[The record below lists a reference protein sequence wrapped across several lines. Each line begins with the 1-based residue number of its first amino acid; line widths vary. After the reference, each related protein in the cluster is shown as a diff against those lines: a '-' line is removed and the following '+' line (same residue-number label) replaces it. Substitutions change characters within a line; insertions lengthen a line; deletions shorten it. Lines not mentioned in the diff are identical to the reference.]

1 VRADSPL
8 AKGALVMEKN
18 NAFRLSRIQAEGWNA
33 ARKFLLA
40 DLDDRKI
47 AALNP
52 YKEAS
57 EKARWHT
64 GFTGAL
70 EAAGTK

>member
-8 AKGALVMEKN
+8 AKGAFVMENN

-40 DLDDRKI
+40 DIDDKKI

>member
-8 AKGALVMEKN
+8 AKGALVMENN

-33 ARKFLLA
+33 ARKFLVA
-40 DLDDRKI
+40 DIDDKKI

>member
-1 VRADSPL
+1 L
-8 AKGALVMEKN
+8 TIKTE
-18 NAFRLSRIQAEGWNA
+18 FQLSRVQAEGWNA
-33 ARKFLLA
+33 ARKYLLSDMDA
-40 DLDDRKI
+40 AKI

-52 YKEAS
+52 YKTAP

-70 EAAGTK
+70 AATGEK

>member
-1 VRADSPL
+1 MRADSPL
-8 AKGALVMEKN
+8 APESNVSEKTS
-18 NAFRLSRIQAEGWNA
+18 AFALSRIQAEGWNA
-33 ARKFLLA
+33 ARKFLI
-40 DLDDRKI
+40 DDIDDAKI

-52 YKEAS
+52 YSGAD
-57 EKARWHT
+57 EKARWHA